1 MAAATPRNS
10 PDGRRV
16 PDYPPL
22 TSTETPTD
30 HSRKWFVLAAVA
42 ASTILAT
49 IDGSIVNVAFPTLV
63 DELDTSF
70 NVIQWVALAY
80 LLTIATLTMGMSR
93 LGDVVGKKKLF
104 VAGIVVFTIASA
116 LCGMVPDVTWMIG
129 FRVLQAVGSV
139 LILALGAAILVEA
152 FPPSE
157 RGKALGWIGTT
168 VSMGIVSGPVIGGL
182 LISSFSWRAI
192 FFVNIPVGI
201 VAAWL
206 ALRHVPNTEPH
217 PGQRFD
223 VLGAV
228 LMSVALFS
236 LSLALTLGQE
246 AGFASPLIITGFAVF
261 ALAAIAFVVVELR
274 VDSPML
280 QLRLFKSPM
289 LSVGVVSGF
298 LVYSSVSATFFLL
311 PFYLEGV
318 LGFEVGT
325 VGLLL
330 GAAPL
335 MMGVVSPI
343 SGTLSD
349 RFGIRRLTLFGL
361 IVIAAVYLGFTTLGV
376 DTTAVHYLALAIPLG
391 IGIGTFNSPNNSAI
405 MGSVPPEYMGIG
417 GGLLTITR
425 LLGQITGIAV
435 LGSIWATSV
444 SAASGGLLPA
454 EGASAA
460 APAAQVAGLH
470 TTFIVAGFLL
480 VTSVVVGAW
489 GMRRERHERLT
500 PSVAHA
506 EA

>member
-1 MAAATPRNS
+1 MSSPAVSNRTEFDHSQKWFVMFAVAAAT
-10 PDGRRV
+10 
-16 PDYPPL
+16 L
-22 TSTETPTD
+22 
-30 HSRKWFVLAAVA
+30 
-42 ASTILAT
+42 LAT

-63 DELDTSF
+63 EELDTSF

-80 LLTIATLTMGMSR
+80 LLTIATLTMGMGR

-104 VAGIVVFTIASA
+104 VAGIAIFTIASA
-116 LCGMVPDVTWMIG
+116 LCGLVPDVSWLIG
-129 FRVLQAVGSV
+129 FRVLQALGSV
-139 LILALGAAILVEA
+139 LVLALGAAILVEA
-152 FPPSE
+152 FPPNE

-168 VSMGIVSGPVIGGL
+168 VSLGIISGPVIGGL

-201 VAAWL
+201 VGAFL
-206 ALRHVPNTEPH
+206 ALRYVPNTAP
-217 PGQRFD
+217 PRGQRFD
-223 VLGAV
+223 IAGAV
-228 LMSVALFS
+228 LMSISLFS
-236 LSLALTLGQE
+236 LSLALTLGQD
-246 AGFASPLIITGFAVF
+246 AGFGSPSILAGF
-261 ALAAIAFVVVELR
+261 ALAAVAAVAFVVVELR
-274 VDSPML
+274 VESPML
-280 QLRLFKSPM
+280 QLRLFRSPM
-289 LSVGVVSGF
+289 LTVSVVTGF
-298 LVYSSVSATFFLL
+298 LAFSCLSATFFLL

-318 LGFEVGT
+318 LGFSVGT

-349 RFGIRRLTLFGL
+349 RIGIRRLTLLGL
-361 IVIAAVYLGFTTLGV
+361 VVIAGVYLGFTTLGL
-376 DTTAVHYLALAIPLG
+376 DTTAGQYLLLAIPLG
-391 IGIGTFNSPNNSAI
+391 IGVGAFQSPNNSAI

-444 SAASGGLLPA
+444 SAASGGSLPT

-460 APAAQVAGLH
+460 DPLAQVAGLH
-470 TTFIVAGFLL
+470 TTFIVAG
-480 VTSVVVGAW
+480 VVMAASVVVGAW
-489 GMRRERHERLT
+489 GMRRERDDRLRA
-500 PSVAHA
+500 SVATA